1 MKMVESS
8 DVLEVHLV
16 SVSTI
21 VIISLR
27 VVLNL
32 NCLVMFLSHT
42 GMWSC
47 TCLCWVERR

>member
-8 DVLEVHLV
+8 DVLEVHPV

-27 VVLNL
+27 VGFKPQVFGDVPLTYRYVVLYVSVL
-32 NCLVMFLSHT
+32 
-42 GMWSC
+42 G
-47 TCLCWVERR
+47 